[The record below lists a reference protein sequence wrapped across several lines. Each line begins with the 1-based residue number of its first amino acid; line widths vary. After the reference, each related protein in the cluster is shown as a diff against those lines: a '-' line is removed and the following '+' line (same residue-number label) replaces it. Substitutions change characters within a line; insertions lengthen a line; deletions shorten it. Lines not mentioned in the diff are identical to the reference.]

1 MEIIMSFSALGILRP
16 IVNHSWRPAASTAAT
31 LMLALLVAGCAQQ
44 QDPGFYT
51 GHHDSTMADAELQ
64 AQGRSGARAASQ
76 IQLGFGETGENK
88 NGQAQ
93 QPETALPTTLA
104 RPLSEARTFLG
115 TVPCA
120 GPGGGCS
127 ANRVTLT
134 FAPSGEW
141 RARTVI
147 LGATTAANDIIEQG
161 CWSVSGLQ
169 PLRVLLQLK
178 NENTKANLTFVNDN
192 VLRVNTINELEPT
205 LDYHL
210 TRQADVDPIDELG
223 VQTTLQ
229 CNTQS

>member
-1 MEIIMSFSALGILRP
+1 MEIIMSSSALGILRP
-16 IVNHSWRPAASTAAT
+16 LVKNSWRPAASTAAT

-44 QDPGFYT
+44 REPGFYT
-51 GHHDSTMADAELQ
+51 GHHDSTLADAELQ
-64 AQGRSGARAASQ
+64 AQGRTGARAAPQ
-76 IQLGFGETGENK
+76 IQLGFGETGEAE

-93 QPETALPTTLA
+93 QAGATLPTTLA

-120 GPGGGCS
+120 GPAGGCS

-141 RARTVI
+141 RGRTVI
-147 LGATTAANDIIEQG
+147 LGASSPTNDIIEQG

-192 VLRVNTINELEPT
+192 VLRVNTINEIEPT

-223 VQTTLQ
+223 TQTTLQ
-229 CNTQS
+229 CNKQS